1 MGLFSGAIS
10 VTKFH
15 VRGDLPKRYLQA
27 FLGRLEQLRFSE
39 LDPEQDDEE
48 RSGWCVASAPLD
60 LALRHE
66 QVVFGEYLI
75 FGLRIDRWRFPRP
88 LLRAQLDQ
96 ALAAW
101 REKTGREKISKKDKD
116 DLRARVERKLRKKL
130 IPSLRHFDVCFDPD
144 RRTVRLW
151 SRSPRVKE
159 EFRVLFERTFNLE
172 LDEDSP
178 YVAARRAL
186 SESEFEP
193 LTELEPSLPL
203 FTREVSS

>member
-1 MGLFSGAIS
+1 MGVFSGAIS

-15 VRGDLPKRYLQA
+15 VRGDLPKRYVQP
-27 FLGRLEQLRFSE
+27 FLERIGNRRFSE
-39 LDPEQDDEE
+39 LDPEEDDEE

-66 QVVFGEYLI
+66 QVIWGEYWV

-88 LLRAQLDQ
+88 LLRSQLEQ

-101 REKTGREKISKKDKD
+101 KEKTGRDKIGKKDKD
-116 DLRARVERKLRKKL
+116 ELRARIERKLRKKL
-130 IPSLRHFDVCFDPD
+130 IPSLRQFDVCFHPE

-159 EFRVLFERTFNLE
+159 EFRVLFERTFELE

-178 YVAARRAL
+178 YVSARHVLPEAA
-186 SESEFEP
+186 FEQ
-193 LTELEPSLPL
+193 LTEIEPSLPL
-203 FTREVSS
+203 FTRGSSE